1 MNRED
6 QLFFQL
12 VTIFHSSAM
21 VAMGKIIN
29 PASGKIDRN
38 LEQAQ
43 ESIEM
48 LIMLR
53 DRMKGNLGSEQQ
65 KLIDSVLTELRL
77 NFVDEKN
84 KDQVNS

>member
-1 MNRED
+1 
-6 QLFFQL
+6 
-12 VTIFHSSAM
+12 M